1 MDVKEKM
8 IREHLAGRDIYDDR
22 VLDAMRAVDRS
33 IFLPPEIRDLAYDD
47 TALPI
52 GQEQTI
58 SQPYIVAYMA
68 QSLDLQPEEIVLEIG
83 SGCGYNAAVMSRL
96 CSHVYTI
103 EIIEWLAQLANENIE
118 KAGIPNISV
127 KYGDGASGW
136 AEKAPFDKIALTAS
150 TPEIPVP
157 LKNQLKTGGK
167 IIAPVTDTFQK
178 LVILEKRGENDF
190 IQSDL
195 IPVRFVPMTGATG
208 EPVRWKKGNPKQKE
222 SKNEL

>member
-33 IFLPPEIRDLAYDD
+33 IFVPPEIRDLAYDD

-68 QSLDLQPEEIVLEIG
+68 QALDLQPEEIVLEIG

-96 CSHVYTI
+96 CSQVYTI
-103 EIIEWLAQLANENIE
+103 EIIEWLVQLANENIK
-118 KAGIPNISV
+118 KAAIPNISV

-136 AEKAPFDKIALTAS
+136 VEKAPFDKIALTAS
-150 TPEIPVP
+150 LPEIPAS

-167 IIAPVTDTFQK
+167 LIAPVTNTFQR
-178 LVILEKRGENDF
+178 LVILEKKGENDF

-208 EPVRWKKGNPKQKE
+208 EPGRWKKGNPKQKE